1 MPEDYYIVLGIGRE
15 ANVNI
20 IKKAYRKAAKQ
31 YHPDVN
37 HSDETTSD
45 RYREIKD
52 AYETLADSEKR
63 KKYDIE
69 LAKQNIPIRINRIP
83 EIIRERT
90 SYFDDMNSLSSYID
104 DFFEG
109 MLPGFFTKKGF
120 RTPSK
125 DIFLEIILTPSEA
138 LEGGRFPIRFPVFEV
153 CPQCRTTGYWE
164 NYFCPVCF
172 GYGRIKTEREFSLS
186 IPPKINHGKQIQILL
201 EDIGMT
207 DVYLYLVVHIDP
219 SLEDE
224 YW

>member
-15 ANVNI
+15 SNI
-20 IKKAYRKAAKQ
+20 NKIKKAYRKAAQQ

-37 HSDETTSD
+37 HSDKTSE
-45 RYREIKD
+45 RYRKIKD
-52 AYETLADSEKR
+52 AYETLADAEKR

-69 LAKQNIPIRINRIP
+69 LARQQIPIRINRAP
-83 EIIRERT
+83 EIVRERT

-109 MLPGFFTKKGF
+109 ILPGLFTKKRF

-125 DIFLEIILTPSEA
+125 DIFFEIILTPSEA
-138 LEGGRFPIRFPVFEV
+138 REGGLFPIRFPVFEV
-153 CPQCRTTGYWE
+153 CPQCRNTGYWG

-172 GYGRIKTEREFSLS
+172 GYGRIKAEREFSLS
-186 IPPKINHGKQIQILL
+186 IPPKINHGKQIKISL
-201 EDIGMT
+201 EDIGMK
-207 DVYLYLVVHIDP
+207 DGYLNLVVHINP
-219 SLEDE
+219 SLDDE